1 MKRKPGQKASAF
13 AEKGMR
19 LVRSWE
25 TIMLLAESNKPLSSR
40 EINDKVHKGTTFNL
54 PGFKCSIQTTNEDL
68 KTLLK
73 CKFPICR
80 VDKDHNEINIDEFE
94 SVAGKFKNTKWS
106 LREPSKLRL
115 SKDGALGMPTSADII
130 SLSLCRTLL
139 DNGIS
144 NHFYFRKYL
153 SKLLEEL
160 QLQLNKKLR
169 LGDEGTDLH
178 DKILHIG
185 RQYVGK
191 SVPNEIWSRI
201 SFAVARK
208 QVLVG
213 KYENR
218 SGKKRDVDVAP
229 LAIWFSDGRSYTLA
243 AGATDKKIRAWRMDR
258 FSDLRVVPDRKPPE
272 VSEKV
277 IEDALRTS
285 FKGYISDPVKIHLEV
300 RPEAAYLFREFEYHP
315 SQEVNENEN
324 GSLDVY
330 YECATGWGFEE
341 WVLGF
346 GELII
351 VKSPEQLRE
360 RLRYRI
366 KKLQCLYCD
375 DA

>member
-1 MKRKPGQKASAF
+1 
-13 AEKGMR
+13 
-19 LVRSWE
+19 
-25 TIMLLAESNKPLSSR
+25 
-40 EINDKVHKGTTFNL
+40 
-54 PGFKCSIQTTNEDL
+54 
-68 KTLLK
+68 
-73 CKFPICR
+73 
-80 VDKDHNEINIDEFE
+80 
-94 SVAGKFKNTKWS
+94 
-106 LREPSKLRL
+106 
-115 SKDGALGMPTSADII
+115 
-130 SLSLCRTLL
+130 
-139 DNGIS
+139 
-144 NHFYFRKYL
+144 
-153 SKLLEEL
+153 
-160 QLQLNKKLR
+160 
-169 LGDEGTDLH
+169 
-178 DKILHIG
+178 
-185 RQYVGK
+185 
-191 SVPNEIWSRI
+191 
-201 SFAVARK
+201 
-208 QVLVG
+208 
-213 KYENR
+213 
-218 SGKKRDVDVAP
+218 
-229 LAIWFSDGRSYTLA
+229 
-243 AGATDKKIRAWRMDR
+243 
-258 FSDLRVVPDRKPPE
+258 VVPDRKPPE